1 MDVISNAI
9 KSYDNSFSYRIGQA
23 CVWRIVYADQ
33 ITLLIIVLVYL
44 VCIDCQIIDYF
55 GEKGP
60 NLMYYLMPTTLSY
73 SPLAYLLITN
83 VVILSL

>member
-33 ITLLIIVLVYL
+33 ITLLIVLVYL
-44 VCIDCQIIDYF
+44 VCRL
-55 GEKGP
+55 P
-60 NLMYYLMPTTLSY
+60 NYRLFW
-73 SPLAYLLITN
+73 
-83 VVILSL
+83 

>member
-33 ITLLIIVLVYL
+33 ITLLIVLVYL
-44 VCIDCQIIDYF
+44 VCRL
-55 GEKGP
+55 P
-60 NLMYYLMPTTLSY
+60 NYRLFWWERTEL
-73 SPLAYLLITN
+73 N
-83 VVILSL
+83 VLF